1 MEMESRR
8 RREDQINIA
17 RVYTILKSKR
27 PFTIWDERYTKALT
41 NDDIG
46 ILLQQSAISCSAF
59 PR

>member
-41 NDDIG
+41 YSG
-46 ILLQQSAISCSAF
+46 SAISNQ
-59 PR
+59 